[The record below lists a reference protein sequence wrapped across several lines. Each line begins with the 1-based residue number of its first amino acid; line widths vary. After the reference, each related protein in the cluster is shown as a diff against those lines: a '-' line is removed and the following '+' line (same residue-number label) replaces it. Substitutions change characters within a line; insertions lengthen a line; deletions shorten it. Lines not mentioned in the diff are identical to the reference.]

1 MQFNKYF
8 FINIF
13 SVMKISSLRDKN
25 LKQFIDLV
33 AGAPACLQC
42 CFYNLL
48 LSLLHLFYALFHHI
62 CEPRQSDRMGNIYK

>member
-33 AGAPACLQC
+33 AGAPA
-42 CFYNLL
+42 
-48 LSLLHLFYALFHHI
+48 
-62 CEPRQSDRMGNIYK
+62 